1 MAMASSNG
9 RNGKKP
15 HRKPPAKK
23 RGAAKPPSEK
33 VEAPM
38 PVLMPQSHGG
48 ALLAGGVPGNRG
60 GSGRPPGLTRQ
71 LAARK
76 MPKHVR
82 TLDDIALGKTTV
94 TIVEKCPECGYEPK
108 EKSTS
113 DPILV
118 KPSDR
123 VSAIRELRK
132 LAELSEVVITSEN
145 TRAFVDCIGR
155 AIAEVCEAHLVP
167 IIHDRAVELFKRVRA
182 SAVGAAS

>member
-1 MAMASSNG
+1 MASN
-9 RNGKKP
+9 NGKRP
-15 HRKPPAKK
+15 RQRRRKPVNKSPKKGDTPAPVM
-23 RGAAKPPSEK
+23 PP
-33 VEAPM
+33 
-38 PVLMPQSHGG
+38 LIPQPHGG
-48 ALLAGGVPGNRG
+48 ALFVGGLPGNKG

-82 TLDDIALGKTTV
+82 TLDAIALGRTTV
-94 TIVEKCPECGYEPK
+94 TIAEKCPKCGFEPTDK
-108 EKSTS
+108 AETA
-113 DPILV
+113 PVLV

-155 AIAEVCEAHLVP
+155 AINEFVEPHLVP
-167 IIHDRAVELFKRVRA
+167 LIHDRAVELFKRVRA
-182 SAVGAAS
+182 DAIGRGVAP